1 MTLWKATAVLTAC
14 FLPNMGMAHNV
25 TVGDFGGTST
35 NGAFVAG
42 TWTPTADS
50 NLDNADFQAA
60 LNTGDVTIITNGAGN
75 IEFQND
81 SGPFTFPTPPRTL
94 LLQAEGNV
102 SVERLS
108 TSNVTDGPLNLVINA
123 SSAVSVAT
131 TGDGVNINGGD
142 FNSTGTDFSCNQA
155 CVDTI
160 GGDVL
165 LNHSGS
171 VAIEDGGVATDGGGF
186 TSNGTDFSCNG
197 ACIATSGGDITLNHT
212 GSVSI
217 TDGGADTG
225 GGKFTSSGTDFSCS
239 SSCIAANGEDITL
252 NHTGS
257 VSITQ
262 GGADTG
268 GGKFTSSGTDFSCSD
283 VCIDTDGGNAVLN
296 HTGNVSIKNV
306 TTAGGE
312 FISNGTGFSCSSGCV
327 STGGGDITLN
337 HTGSV
342 SITNGG
348 VSTSGGEFTSHG
360 TDFSCNGGCIYTTDS
375 SVAADITL
383 NHTGNVSITDG
394 GVNTTGGRI
403 VIKTVGDIAISGDGY
418 GVASD
423 GGAITL
429 YYSANLD
436 LATGAI
442 ISSGDP
448 STSGG
453 QIILHA
459 TDSMTIE
466 GDVTSE
472 SGSGGT
478 VAIDEGVI
486 VNGTTTAGAGNVRL
500 YLRSN
505 PSILKILGLAETV
518 PVPALS
524 ALGVGLLAGLMLL
537 LGCYFRRQTLA

>member
-1 MTLWKATAVLTAC
+1 MTTTIWKVAALLIVC
-14 FLPNMGMAHNV
+14 GLPSIGMTHNV

-35 NGAFVAG
+35 NGAFVSG

-50 NLDNADFQAA
+50 NLDNTDFQAA
-60 LNTGDVTIITNGAGN
+60 LNTGDVTIMTNGAGN

-108 TSNVTDGPLNLVINA
+108 TSDVTDGPLNLVINA
-123 SSAVSVAT
+123 SSSVSVAT

-171 VAIEDGGVATDGGGF
+171 VSIEDGGVATDGGGF

-197 ACIATSGGDITLNHT
+197 SCIATSGGDITLNHT

-217 TDGGADTG
+217 TNGGASTNG
-225 GGKFTSSGTDFSCS
+225 G
-239 SSCIAANGEDITL
+239 E
-252 NHTGS
+252 
-257 VSITQ
+257 
-262 GGADTG
+262 
-268 GGKFTSSGTDFSCSD
+268 FTSSGTDFSCSD
-283 VCIDTDGGNAVLN
+283 
-296 HTGNVSIKNV
+296 
-306 TTAGGE
+306 
-312 FISNGTGFSCSSGCV
+312 GCL

-348 VSTSGGEFTSHG
+348 ASTNGGEFTSNG
-360 TDFSCNGGCIYTTDS
+360 TDFSCDGGCIYTTNS

-383 NHTGNVSITDG
+383 NHTGNVSIADG
-394 GVNTTGGRI
+394 GVNTTGDRI
-403 VIKTVGDIAISGDGY
+403 VIKAVVDIAISGDGY
-418 GVASD
+418 GVASN

-429 YYSANLD
+429 YYSANFA

-478 VAIDEGVI
+478 VAVDEGVI

-500 YLRSN
+500 YLRSK
-505 PSILKILGLAETV
+505 PSILKILGLDTV

-524 ALGVGLLAGLMLL
+524 ALGVGLLTGLMLL
-537 LGCYFRRQTLA
+537 LGCHFRRQTLA

>member
-1 MTLWKATAVLTAC
+1 MPMTLWKATAVLTAC
-14 FLPNMGMAHNV
+14 FLPSMGMAHNV

-50 NLDNADFQAA
+50 NLDKADFQAA

-171 VAIEDGGVATDGGGF
+171 VSIEDGGVATDGGGF

-197 ACIATSGGDITLNHT
+197 SCIATSGGDITLNHT

-217 TDGGADTG
+217 TD
-225 GGKFTSSGTDFSCS
+225 
-239 SSCIAANGEDITL
+239 
-252 NHTGS
+252 
-257 VSITQ
+257 

-296 HTGNVSIKNV
+296 HTGNVSIKTLLLLV
-306 TTAGGE
+306 ASSSPTVLVFPAAAAVSAQAGGTSHS
-312 FISNGTGFSCSSGCV
+312 ITPAASRLQTVASLLVVASSPPTALIFPVTAAVSILQIAPWPPTLHSITRATSRSQMAV
-327 STGGGDITLN
+327 STPP
-337 HTGSV
+337 
-342 SITNGG
+342 
-348 VSTSGGEFTSHG
+348 
-360 TDFSCNGGCIYTTDS
+360 
-375 SVAADITL
+375 VAAL
-383 NHTGNVSITDG
+383 SL
-394 GVNTTGGRI
+394 
-403 VIKTVGDIAISGDGY
+403 KQSAI
-418 GVASD
+418 
-423 GGAITL
+423 
-429 YYSANLD
+429 
-436 LATGAI
+436 
-442 ISSGDP
+442 
-448 STSGG
+448 
-453 QIILHA
+453 
-459 TDSMTIE
+459 
-466 GDVTSE
+466 
-472 SGSGGT
+472 
-478 VAIDEGVI
+478 
-486 VNGTTTAGAGNVRL
+486 
-500 YLRSN
+500 
-505 PSILKILGLAETV
+505 
-518 PVPALS
+518 
-524 ALGVGLLAGLMLL
+524 
-537 LGCYFRRQTLA
+537 

>member
-239 SSCIAANGEDITL
+239 
-252 NHTGS
+252 
-257 VSITQ
+257 
-262 GGADTG
+262 
-268 GGKFTSSGTDFSCSD
+268 D

-348 VSTSGGEFTSHG
+348 VYTSGGEFTSNG